1 MNDEVKGS
9 ADSEYDDL
17 EAPSSEIT
25 EIEVRGKKARY
36 KLMDISSA
44 AMQEAINRMNVPDK
58 AKAAEAKRLFQA
70 KMISIGARRVAPKNG
85 KDERISIDE
94 AKEFGSALASA
105 LTKAVMKFNGAD
117 PDEKEADVKND

>member
-1 MNDEVKGS
+1 MNDNVNIETN
-9 ADSEYDDL
+9 DYDDL
-17 EAPSSEIT
+17 ESPGSEIT
-25 EIEVRGKKARY
+25 EIEVRGKKIKY
-36 KLMDISSA
+36 KLVDISSS

-70 KMISIGARRVAPKNG
+70 KMISMGARRVSPKT

-94 AKEFGSALASA
+94 AKEFGSALANV

-117 PDEKEADVKND
+117 PDEKEVDVKND